1 MSNIEMDSKVKELR
15 ELKRMADELAGMID
29 TIQDAI
35 KAEMTAQDTDTLKG
49 ADWKITWKEVKSSR
63 LDTKRLE
70 ADLGDLSE
78 YKNVTSYKRF
88 CLS

>member
-1 MSNIEMDSKVKELR
+1 MTSFEIDSKVKELR
-15 ELKRMADELAGMID
+15 ELRRMAEDLAGMID

-35 KAEMTAQDTDTLKG
+35 KAEMTAQNTDILTG

-63 LDTKRLE
+63 IDTKRLE

-78 YKNVTSYKRF
+78 YKNVSIYKRF
-88 CLS
+88 

>member
-1 MSNIEMDSKVKELR
+1 MTNTNLNKKVKELR
-15 ELKRMADELAGMID
+15 ELKMMATELATEIES
-29 TIQDAI
+29 IQDEI
-35 KAEMTAQDTDTLKG
+35 KAEMTALKTDILKG
-49 ADWKITWKEVKSSR
+49 VDWKITWKEYTQSR

-78 YKNVTSYKRF
+78 YKKVSSYKRF